1 MCDLL
6 SRPLARL
13 RGHPLEAML
22 EVLDQFDLTLSDNTS
37 IIQASINKIELIAA
51 QTLLSDPNLIG
62 ESSRRNNCGDEDDFV
77 DAHTGC
83 TKCNEGPKY
92 CLQTSHQ

>member
-1 MCDLL
+1 VPVDKDVLDDMTNAHQFCGPRMCDLL

-37 IIQASINKIELIAA
+37 IIQASINKIVRAPIRLAEKFRL
-51 QTLLSDPNLIG
+51 
-62 ESSRRNNCGDEDDFV
+62 
-77 DAHTGC
+77 
-83 TKCNEGPKY
+83 
-92 CLQTSHQ
+92 